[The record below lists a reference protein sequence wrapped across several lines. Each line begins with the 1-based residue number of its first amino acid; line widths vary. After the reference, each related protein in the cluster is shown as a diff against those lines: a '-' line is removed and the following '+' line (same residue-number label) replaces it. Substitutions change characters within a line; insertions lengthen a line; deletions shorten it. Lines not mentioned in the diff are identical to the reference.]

1 MDRSQG
7 GKEIKARGMVSG
19 TMRVGNLGRIVGKK
33 VWVLSVLGCRL
44 LVVACMVGCLVQ
56 SLG

>member
-19 TMRVGNLGRIVGKK
+19 TMRVGTGQLGHSWDRDLGLVG
-33 VWVLSVLGCRL
+33 LG
-44 LVVACMVGCLVQ
+44 VVGC
-56 SLG
+56 